1 MHSVKVYSLA
11 KDGATKISTNFRVR
25 EFKCRDGGDPVFV
38 GDELLEVLQDLRDV
52 SGDEVY
58 ITSSYRTITYN
69 ARVGGAKKSKHMY
82 GIAADIKSKVWTAK
96 QVFDYLD
103 SKYFDKYGVGYY
115 KAGYVHIDTRPE
127 KVRWYE

>member
-1 MHSVKVYSLA
+1 MYSVKVYSLS
-11 KDGATKISTNFRVR
+11 KDGATKISPNFRVR
-25 EFKCRDGGDPVFV
+25 EFKCSDGSDPVFV

-58 ITSSYRTITYN
+58 ITSGYRSVTYN
-69 ARVGGAKKSKHMY
+69 SRVSKSKKSKHTY
-82 GIAADIKSKVWTAK
+82 GIAADITSKVWTAK

-103 SKYFDKYGVGYY
+103 AKYFDKYGIGYY
-115 KAGYVHIDTRPE
+115 KKGYVHIDTRNE